1 MPSLLSSPFPPPLA
15 FPSSLH
21 ISHLLPSISEGP
33 GTTLTQRIK
42 DVAARKSIHVRRS
55 TAYEHTPSTGMLT
68 PVPTP
73 IPSSRVCVTPQMDGI
88 SSATTPLM
96 MVADALSVVMANG
109 DTAGSSGLN
118 ILASGA
124 ANRPKLPSSPLMAK
138 INELGER
145 GQRQIGELPCGTWV
159 CVCTQ

>member
-1 MPSLLSSPFPPPLA
+1 
-15 FPSSLH
+15 
-21 ISHLLPSISEGP
+21 
-33 GTTLTQRIK
+33 
-42 DVAARKSIHVRRS
+42 
-55 TAYEHTPSTGMLT
+55 MLT

-73 IPSSRVCVTPQMDGI
+73 IPSSRVSVTPQMDGI

-145 GQRQIGELPCGTWV
+145 GQRQMGSYQVVHGHMYSVNAVPKHMHV
-159 CVCTQ
+159 S